1 MTLDPGQTCEGCGR
15 KVPYPKKESSPDTIV
30 VSYRV
35 PVDEAEAHKVVLDE
49 AARHLGTSERPH
61 ERFWTVTFAL
71 ATVLQDESLRGAGQR
86 SPVA

>member
-1 MTLDPGQTCEGCGR
+1 MTLEPGQTCEECGR
-15 KVPYPKKESSPDTIV
+15 KVPYPKRSEQ
-30 VSYRV
+30 
-35 PVDEAEAHKVVLDE
+35 
-49 AARHLGTSERPH
+49 AARFLGTSERPH